1 MKAEF
6 LPGNALDLLE
16 TGRDFFPALI
26 AAIDAAQR
34 EFHLETYIFEDDASG
49 RAVAAALCRA
59 ARRGVAV

>member
-6 LPGNALDLLE
+6 LPGNALELLE

-34 EFHLETYIFEDDASG
+34 EFHLET
-49 RAVAAALCRA
+49 
-59 ARRGVAV
+59 